1 MRTIKHG
8 ERKVLPSKHKERE
21 IKETKRT
28 SVSPKSQI
36 DQDMSRYIRINAADK
51 NTIKEVLPQTSKS
64 KEIKIKIKAI
74 IRTPVS
80 PKYILPKSRIDQ
92 DKSRENG
99 RDMNPVKIK
108 INTHRKRKI
117 NKEYEISLKKAK
129 KKQNYDNVHTTVEH
143 NTPFISATYQY
154 PSFIENLNQIPS
166 SNDNIVGTTAGLIP
180 NVGIKQEENME
191 PCSNHQNIN
200 TEPQIDIEKD
210 DKYNSFSSVK
220 ESLRKINSLV

>member
-1 MRTIKHG
+1 MRTIKQG

-108 INTHRKRKI
+108 INTHRK
-117 NKEYEISLKKAK
+117 
-129 KKQNYDNVHTTVEH
+129 
-143 NTPFISATYQY
+143 
-154 PSFIENLNQIPS
+154 
-166 SNDNIVGTTAGLIP
+166 
-180 NVGIKQEENME
+180 
-191 PCSNHQNIN
+191 
-200 TEPQIDIEKD
+200 
-210 DKYNSFSSVK
+210 
-220 ESLRKINSLV
+220 